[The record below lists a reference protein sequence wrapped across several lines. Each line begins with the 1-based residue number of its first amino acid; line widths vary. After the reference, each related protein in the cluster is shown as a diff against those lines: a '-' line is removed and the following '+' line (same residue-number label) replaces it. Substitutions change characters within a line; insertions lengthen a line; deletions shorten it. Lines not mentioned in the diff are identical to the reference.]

1 MLVPYLPNLKS
12 LLSDYR
18 TVKNIC
24 YGLIRI
30 LVLVAQIGEQS
41 IRSILLSGILNNI
54 DDVIMYHI
62 SHKSLILNIF
72 TLFHEL
78 STVPE
83 GANYLAT
90 HNFFSVSIKV
100 IQRFLKDLPLNSEES
115 AETVEKVLST
125 IQFVIEKQP
134 NTMRSFL
141 ETSGYSV
148 ILSVCTSEMV
158 SRGVRRAALNCL
170 MLLLQS
176 DLGDEQLR
184 SLNLISRL
192 LQSETDVSWVIPIWF
207 CCRYTI
213 QYHSGL
219 VTMDELML
227 IEESA
232 VQCIAKSIEDRN
244 LMNAVVQ
251 TIFVCATCPGLVSN
265 LWTQSKLRPAGSGTP
280 RSFDSLLALSG
291 KETESRSL
299 YGKDASRW

>member
-78 STVPE
+78 SSIPE

-90 HNFFSVSIKV
+90 HNFFSVSIRV

-134 NTMRSFL
+134 STMRSFL

-148 ILSVCTSEMV
+148 ILSVCTS
-158 SRGVRRAALNCL
+158 CL
-170 MLLLQS
+170 MLLLQNE
-176 DLGDEQLR
+176 LGDKQLR

-192 LQSETDVSWVIPIWF
+192 LQSETDVSWMIPIWF

-227 IEESA
+227 MEESA
-232 VQCIAKSIEDRN
+232 VHCIAKSIEDRN

-251 TIFVCATCPGLVSN
+251 TIFVCVTCPGLTSN
-265 LWTQSKLRPAGSGTP
+265 LWTRSKLRPAGST
-280 RSFDSLLALSG
+280 LLRFSVH
-291 KETESRSL
+291 
-299 YGKDASRW
+299 

>member
-72 TLFHEL
+72 TL
-78 STVPE
+78 
-83 GANYLAT
+83 
-90 HNFFSVSIKV
+90 NFFSVSIKV

-134 NTMRSFL
+134 STMCSFL